1 MYAEESTVGQAA
13 CVRAYFD
20 GLLAQSE
27 RLQYESSA
35 LSG

>member
-20 GLLAQSE
+20 GLLVQSE